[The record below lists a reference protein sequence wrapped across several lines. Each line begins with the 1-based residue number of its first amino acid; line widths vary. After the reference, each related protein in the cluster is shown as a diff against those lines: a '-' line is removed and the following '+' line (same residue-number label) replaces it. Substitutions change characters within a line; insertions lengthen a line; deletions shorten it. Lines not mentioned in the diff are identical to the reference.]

1 MSVPEA
7 TAVRRGRIQL
17 LLIFALFVAPP
28 LAAWFAWQYVDE
40 HGVDAT
46 TNAGTLVAP
55 ARPVTAAGLAAA
67 DGAAL
72 ADDALRGRWTYVLF
86 APAGCGEPCREQL
99 YLTRQVR
106 LAVNKDVS
114 RVQRLL
120 VLPAAPSGAARAELA
135 ERHADLRI
143 AVSSST
149 DAPFVMPFRGE
160 AFAPDGSQYFLV
172 DPLGNLMMRYDG
184 DAPGK
189 GVLKDLRK
197 LLKVSQIG

>member
-1 MSVPEA
+1 MSAPEQA
-7 TAVRRGRIQL
+7 AVRRGRIQL

-28 LAAWFAWQYVDE
+28 LGAWFAWQYVDE
-40 HGVDAT
+40 HGVEAT
-46 TNAGTLVAP
+46 TNVGTLVSP
-55 ARPVTAAGLAAA
+55 VRPVTAAGLASV
-67 DGAAL
+67 DGIAL
-72 ADDALRGRWTYVLF
+72 PVDALRGRWTYVLF

-120 VLPAAPSGAARAELA
+120 VLPATPAGPAKAELQD
-135 ERHADLRI
+135 RHPDLRI
-143 AVSSST
+143 VVSSSS
-149 DAPFVMPFRGE
+149 DAPFTVPFRGQ
-160 AFAPDGSQYFLV
+160 AFTPDGTQYFLL
-172 DPLGNLMMRYDG
+172 DPLGNLMMRYAG

>member
-1 MSVPEA
+1 MSAPEP
-7 TAVRRGRIQL
+7 TAVRRGRVKL

-28 LAAWFAWQYVDE
+28 LGAWFAWQYVDE

-46 TNAGTLVAP
+46 TNMGTLVSP
-55 ARPVTAAGLAAA
+55 VRPVAAAGLATA
-67 DGAAL
+67 DGTVL
-72 ADDALRGRWTYVLF
+72 PDGALRGRWTYVLF
-86 APAGCGEPCREQL
+86 APAGCGEACREQL

-114 RVQRLL
+114 RVQRML
-120 VLPAAPSGAARAELA
+120 VLPAAPTGAAKAELD
-135 ERHADLRI
+135 ELHPDLRI
-143 AVSSST
+143 VLSSSPDAT
-149 DAPFVMPFRGE
+149 FAAPFHGE
-160 AFAPDGSQYFLV
+160 AFAPDGTQYFLL
-172 DPLGNLMMRYDG
+172 DPLGNLMMRYAD